1 MSGARP
7 RGSCGRPSALRPSTH
22 PVPPRSLGHR
32 GRQRWECFGDR
43 RSWSRTGEDSLNPCG
58 PGSGE
63 RSSPAIGCLF
73 CETCFNGSAYL
84 YPQCIAS
91 RRRFPAVE
99 STKSLTN
106 VSRAPFALP
115 AQRLSFAKNF
125 RPAKVLVDGESDGP
139 MLSQEARS
147 LTRSPLEH
155 GVLNKSLTVVLPV
168 YNGETRLRKS
178 VHEILELAGELTSKF
193 GVLIIDDGSNDSTY
207 EVAEELA
214 ARYPQV
220 SVRRNRHRCGLG
232 PTIDYVQRRVR
243 SDAVIMH
250 DGASPIDAG
259 EMRSL
264 WRNWLHKTSPA
275 KDRLAAGTNHEAM
288 RELAKLP
295 AIHAAIE
302 KAHSRV
308 IGFQFITPIETAE
321 PATGDLASALQTMR
335 SDAAAPVG
343 QRSLGKIPRLPRP
356 KFLSALA
363 NFAMGE

>member
-1 MSGARP
+1 M
-7 RGSCGRPSALRPSTH
+7 
-22 PVPPRSLGHR
+22 
-32 GRQRWECFGDR
+32 
-43 RSWSRTGEDSLNPCG
+43 
-58 PGSGE
+58 
-63 RSSPAIGCLF
+63 
-73 CETCFNGSAYL
+73 
-84 YPQCIAS
+84 
-91 RRRFPAVE
+91 
-99 STKSLTN
+99 
-106 VSRAPFALP
+106 
-115 AQRLSFAKNF
+115 SFAKNF
-125 RPAKVLVDGESDGP
+125 RPKKGPVDAENDGP
-139 MLSQEARS
+139 QLAQEARS
-147 LTRSPLEH
+147 LTRSHLEH
-155 GVLNKSLTVVLPV
+155 GVLNKTLTVVLPV

-178 VHEILELAGELTSKF
+178 VHDILELASELTSKF

-220 SVRRNRHRCGLG
+220 TVRRNRHRRGLG

-264 WRNWLHKTSPA
+264 WRNWIHETSPA
-275 KDRLAAGTNHEAM
+275 KDRPAAGSVHEAM

-295 AIHAAIE
+295 TIHAAME

-308 IGFQFITPIETAE
+308 MGFQLITPIETAE
-321 PATGDLASALQTMR
+321 PATGDLASALQTTR
-335 SDAAAPVG
+335 SDVAPTSD
-343 QRSLGKIPRLPRP
+343 RHSLGKIPPLPRP